1 MDSFWDFLWVILVSF
16 AFIAYLMLL
25 FSIITD
31 LFRDHKSSGW
41 AKAIWVVFLIIFPFI
56 TALIYLIV
64 KGDDMAK
71 RSVRAAQQM
80 QDAQD
85 AYIRQVAGKSGPEQI
100 ADAKALLD
108 AGTITPQEFEA
119 LKSKA
124 LAG

>member
-16 AFIAYLMLL
+16 AFVAYLMLL

-31 LFRDHKSSGW
+31 LFRDHKTSGW
-41 AKAIWVVFLIIFPFI
+41 VKAIWVVFLIVLPFI
-56 TALIYLIV
+56 TALVYLIV
-64 KGDDMAK
+64 KGDDMTK
-71 RSVRAAQQM
+71 RSIRAAKDM
-80 QDAQD
+80 QSAQD

-108 AGTITPQEFEA
+108 AGTITPEEFES
-119 LKSKA
+119 LKAKA

>member
-1 MDSFWDFLWVILVSF
+1 MILVSF

-41 AKAIWVVFLIIFPFI
+41 VKAIWVVFLIILPFI
-56 TALIYLIV
+56 TALVYLIV
-64 KGDDMAK
+64 KGDDMTK

-80 QDAQD
+80 QDAQES
-85 AYIRQVAGKSGPEQI
+85 YIRQVAGKSSADQI

-108 AGTITPQEFEA
+108 AGTITQDEFQS
-119 LKSKA
+119 LKAKA
-124 LAG
+124 LAS